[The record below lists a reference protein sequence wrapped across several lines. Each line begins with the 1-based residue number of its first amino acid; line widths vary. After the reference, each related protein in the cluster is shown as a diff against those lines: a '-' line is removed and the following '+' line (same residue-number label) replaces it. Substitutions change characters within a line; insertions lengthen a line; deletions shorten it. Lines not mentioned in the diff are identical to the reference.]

1 MSDISEKCNTFAG
14 MKYNIDGNIIA
25 FSTERG
31 CQDATQPYDGFNITY
46 YTDDAPE
53 HISICH
59 RMLSTALLGI
69 GKDRLI
75 LPRQVHGT
83 EIAEVTEENLHDKF
97 DGIDA
102 LMTTL
107 PRTCIGVSTADCVPI
122 LIYDTH
128 ARAIAAAHA
137 GWRGTVNRIG
147 RMTIEAMT
155 KRYGSRAEHLKI
167 VIGPSIGPD
176 SFEVGDEV
184 YDAFNEA
191 HFPMN
196 QIAFKQNGK
205 WHIDLWQANA
215 LDLQQ
220 IGVAKENIQITG
232 ICTYQQYDRFFSAR
246 RLGIKSGRIYTG
258 IMIK

>member
-1 MSDISEKCNTFAG
+1 MIR
-14 MKYNIDGNIIA
+14 YNIDENIVA

-31 CQDATQPYDGFNITY
+31 CKDATQPYDGLNITY
-46 YTDDAPE
+46 YTGDAPE
-53 HISICH
+53 HIAISR
-59 RMLSTALLGI
+59 RMLSQVMLGI
-69 GKDRLI
+69 SNERLI

-83 EIAEVTEENLHDKF
+83 EIAEVTKDNLDNKF

-102 LMTTL
+102 LITTL
-107 PRTCIGVSTADCVPI
+107 PGTCIGVSTADCVPI
-122 LIYDTH
+122 LIYDTR
-128 ARAIAAAHA
+128 ARAIGAAHA

-147 RMTIEAMT
+147 RKTIET
-155 KRYGSRAEHLKI
+155 IIKRYGSKPEDLKI
-167 VIGPSIGPD
+167 VIGPSIGPE

-191 HFPMN
+191 HFPMD

-220 IGVAKENIQITG
+220 IGVPKDNIEIAG
-232 ICTYQQYDRFFSAR
+232 ICTYQQHERFFSAR

>member
-1 MSDISEKCNTFAG
+1 MIQ
-14 MKYNIDGNIIA
+14 YNIDNQIMA

-31 CQDATQPYDGFNITY
+31 CKNATLPYDGFNITY

-53 HISICH
+53 HISTCR
-59 RMLSTALLGI
+59 RMLSMVMLGI
-69 GKDRLI
+69 SNDRLI

-83 EIAEVTEENLHDKF
+83 EIAEVTEENRTDKF

-102 LMTTL
+102 LITTL
-107 PRTCIGVSTADCVPI
+107 PGTCMGVSTADCVPI
-122 LIYDTH
+122 LIYDTR

-137 GWRGTVNRIG
+137 GWRGTVASIG
-147 RMTIEAMT
+147 RKTIKAMAE
-155 KRYGSRAEHLKI
+155 RYGSRAEDLKI

-184 YDAFNEA
+184 YDAFSEA
-191 HFPMN
+191 NFEMDK
-196 QIAFKQNGK
+196 IAFKRNGK

-215 LDLQQ
+215 LDMQHVGVPQQ
-220 IGVAKENIQITG
+220 HIQIAG
-232 ICTYQQYDRFFSAR
+232 ICTYQQHERFFSAR

>member
-1 MSDISEKCNTFAG
+1 MKQYNT
-14 MKYNIDGNIIA
+14 IDKITA

-31 CQDATQPYDGFNITY
+31 CYNPSLPYDGFNITY
-46 YTDDAPE
+46 YTDDDPK
-53 HISICH
+53 HIATC
-59 RMLSTALLGI
+59 RKMLSMVLDI
-69 GKDRLI
+69 SDDHLI

-83 EIAEVTEENLHDKF
+83 EIAEVTEQNLDSRF

-102 LMTTL
+102 LMTSM
-107 PRTCIGVSTADCVPI
+107 PHTCIGVSTADCVPI

-137 GWRGTVNRIG
+137 GWRGTVARIG
-147 RMTIEAMT
+147 SKTVAAMLQ
-155 KRYGSRAEHLKI
+155 RYCMSAADLKV

-176 SFEVGDEV
+176 AFEVGDEV
-184 YDAFNEA
+184 YEAFSQAGFDMNE
-191 HFPMN
+191 
-196 QIAFKQNGK
+196 IAFKRNGK

-220 IGVAKENIQITG
+220 TGIARENIEIAG
-232 ICTYQQYDRFFSAR
+232 ICTYQQHEDFFSAR

-258 IMIK
+258 IVIRS

>member
-1 MSDISEKCNTFAG
+1 MIR
-14 MKYNIDGNIIA
+14 YNIDENIFA

-31 CQDATQPYDGFNITY
+31 CKDATLPYDGFNITY

-53 HISICH
+53 HISTCR
-59 RMLSTALLGI
+59 RMLSQVLLGI
-69 GKDRLI
+69 SNEHLI

-83 EIAEVTEENLHDKF
+83 EIAEVTEENLSDKF

-107 PRTCIGVSTADCVPI
+107 PGTCIGVSTADCVPI
-122 LIYDTH
+122 LIYDTR
-128 ARAIAAAHA
+128 ARAIAAVHA
-137 GWRGTVNRIG
+137 GWRGCVNRIA
-147 RMTIEAMT
+147 RKTIEAMSE
-155 KRYGSRAEHLKI
+155 RYGSRAEDLKI
-167 VIGPSIGPD
+167 VIGPSIGPE

-191 HFPMN
+191 QFQMDK
-196 QIAFKQNGK
+196 IAFKQNGK

-215 LDLQQ
+215 LDLELA
-220 IGVAKENIQITG
+220 GVPHDNIEIFG
-232 ICTYQQYDRFFSAR
+232 ICTYQQHDRFFSAR